1 MTGDFATSLE
11 TGLRSFD
18 LSLAPEA
25 VVRLELY
32 FDELLKW
39 SKKVNLIAKGTDHRQ
54 IIENHFIDSLTI
66 LPLLREGACHLLD
79 IGSGA
84 GFPGLVCKA
93 AWPELAVTLVE
104 PRVKRVSFLGHI
116 VRTLGLSD
124 VSILSCRIEDTEL
137 LPSERLFSH
146 ITGRAVN
153 EIGPFLQMAARFAGT
168 GPQIICMKGRK
179 WREELHGAAEIIN
192 NSPFQLGRVVE
203 LVLPFSGAQRCL
215 VLFQTRELPVT
226 ETIIS

>member
-1 MTGDFATSLE
+1 MTGDFATSLV

-25 VVRLELY
+25 IARLALY

-39 SKKVNLIAKGTDHRQ
+39 SRKVNLIAKGTDHQQ

-66 LPLLREGACHLLD
+66 LPLLQNGTCHLLD

-93 AWPELAVTLVE
+93 AWPELAVSLVE

-116 VRTLGLSD
+116 VRTLGLSG
-124 VSILSCRIEDTEL
+124 VSILSCRIEDTEQ
-137 LPSERLFSH
+137 LPSERVFSH
-146 ITGRAVN
+146 ITSRAVN
-153 EIGPFLQMAARFAGT
+153 EIGPFLQMAARFAPT
-168 GPQIICMKGRK
+168 GPRIICMKGRK
-179 WREELHGAAEIIN
+179 WREELDIAGEMIN
-192 NSPFQLGRVVE
+192 ASPFQLDRVIE

-215 VLFQTRELPVT
+215 VVFEPRTLTTLMNKLR
-226 ETIIS
+226 